1 MSNPTRMLPRS
12 VARQRGFTLAE
23 LAVVLLIVVLLLGGL
38 LVPLAAQVEA
48 RKMTETQ
55 RTLADIGEALLGFAA
70 AQGRL
75 PCPAAGGATGAES
88 PAGGSTSSVPCNNP
102 YDGFVPG
109 ITLGITP
116 VDDAGYV
123 IDAWGQRIRYAV
135 SSDPQSTIASPP
147 GPSNLSRWSFT
158 SPNGMRTTTNSP
170 LCNIGCLHPDLYLCS
185 SGGAS
190 ANQTCA
196 GTALTSGA
204 VAVWYSLGRNGTTGG
219 TGSDESQNP
228 NPNFAYANDR
238 VFLSHEPTAAS
249 AAGGEFDDLVSWLS
263 PNVLYSRLIA
273 ASRLP

>member
-1 MSNPTRMLPRS
+1 MSDPTRMPPRP
-12 VARQRGFTLAE
+12 VALQRGFTLAE

-48 RKMTETQ
+48 RKMTETR

-88 PAGGSTSSVPCNNP
+88 PIGGGTCNNP

-135 SSDPQSTIASPP
+135 STDPESTIDTPPSPT
-147 GPSNLSRWSFT
+147 NLSKWSFT
-158 SPNGMRTTTNSP
+158 TPNGMRTRANSP
-170 LCNIGCLHPDLYLCS
+170 SCNIGCLHPDLYLCA

-196 GTALTSGA
+196 GTALTKGA
-204 VAVWYSLGRNGTTGG
+204 VAVWYSLGRNGVTGG

-238 VFLSHEPTAAS
+238 VFLSHDPTAAS

-263 PNVLYSRLIA
+263 PNVLYSRMIA
-273 ASRLP
+273 AGRLP